1 MSREITVAPAA
12 SLMMDASTQ
21 SKLAESLVMRGDISG
36 LTAPQ
41 RVQYYLHTCAELGLN
56 PNAQPFAFLKLNGKE
71 VMYPTRGATDQLA
84 RIHQVNREIIDGPKV
99 IDLAGTKLLYAV
111 CRASLPSG
119 RIETSTAAVPIP
131 SGAEPV
137 ANAVMKVETKA
148 RRRATLAI
156 LGLALTDESEMDT
169 IPAAARVDVPAPSRE
184 EIAQAMAAAKAPALP
199 ALASLGVEVQAPA
212 TTPAARRE
220 PLSET
225 VRDRAE
231 AIAGHN
237 PSGGEWATA
246 VAQAE
251 RDLVAEVRDSAAVR
265 HTVRELADLWRSSR
279 EELKAAKL
287 ERPAWDV
294 VVARCKA
301 LELIPKAV
309 TAEIAR
315 LDAQDRG
322 PGPKGGTPRPE
333 APAHVEASGTGQDVA
348 PAAAA
353 VALVPSWCS
362 DVESMERH
370 IEGYSH
376 AVAVE
381 RCARKHRAA
390 LPRAARELLALRLQ
404 RLSWDPHDGEI
415 TLESARE
422 LVARW
427 IAQGPV
433 ERVRPEARAKVTAR
447 RAVG

>member
-1 MSREITVAPAA
+1 MQTITEQQRRQLSEDLPRDVVRTRDQAGQRLSYVDGWYAVSRANEVFGPDGWSYAVREVREVYRGTKPGKGSGEENTVIVYEALVAVTALGITREDVGIGQCDA
-12 SLMMDASTQ
+12 SLKALAQGIEKARKESVTDGLKRALRTFGPSFGLALYDKDQRDVGLSRAAMDLRADLEHAADVDAWVQ
-21 SKLAESLVMRGDISG
+21 QHGAAVRALADDERDELRALVMRRREE
-36 LTAPQ
+36 A
-41 RVQYYLHTCAELGLN
+41 
-56 PNAQPFAFLKLNGKE
+56 
-71 VMYPTRGATDQLA
+71 A
-84 RIHQVNREIIDGPKV
+84 REA
-99 IDLAGTKLLYAV
+99 AG
-111 CRASLPSG
+111 R
-119 RIETSTAAVPIP
+119 
-131 SGAEPV
+131 
-137 ANAVMKVETKA
+137 
-148 RRRATLAI
+148 
-156 LGLALTDESEMDT
+156 
-169 IPAAARVDVPAPSRE
+169 AAAAEVTKPA
-184 EIAQAMAAAKAPALP
+184 ALP

-212 TTPAARRE
+212 TPA
-220 PLSET
+220 P
-225 VRDRAE
+225 VE
-231 AIAGHN
+231 A
-237 PSGGEWATA
+237 
-246 VAQAE
+246 

-265 HTVRELADLWRSSR
+265 HTVRELADLWRGVR
-279 EELKAAKL
+279 DELKAAKL

-294 VVARCKA
+294 VVARCKV
-301 LELIPKAV
+301 LGIIPKAV

-322 PGPKGGTPRPE
+322 PGPKGGAPRPE
-333 APAHVEASGTGQDVA
+333 APAHTDATGTGQDVA
-348 PAAAA
+348 AAAAA

-362 DVESMERH
+362 DVDAMERH

-433 ERVRPEARAKVTAR
+433 ERVRPEARAKIAAR

>member
-1 MSREITVAPAA
+1 VQTITEHQRRQLSEDLPRDVVRTRDQAGQRLSYVDGWYAVTRANDVFGPDGWSYAVREVREVYRGTKPGKGTDENTVIVYEALVAVTALGITREDVGIGQC
-12 SLMMDASTQ
+12 DASIRA
-21 SKLAESLVMRGDISG
+21 LAQGIEKARKESVTDGLKRALRTFGPSFGLALYDKDQRDVGISRAAMDLRADLEHAADVDAWVQQHGAAVRALADDERDELRALVMRRREE
-36 LTAPQ
+36 A
-41 RVQYYLHTCAELGLN
+41 
-56 PNAQPFAFLKLNGKE
+56 
-71 VMYPTRGATDQLA
+71 A
-84 RIHQVNREIIDGPKV
+84 RE
-99 IDLAGTKLLYAV
+99 
-111 CRASLPSG
+111 
-119 RIETSTAAVPIP
+119 AAV
-131 SGAEPV
+131 
-137 ANAVMKVETKA
+137 
-148 RRRATLAI
+148 R
-156 LGLALTDESEMDT
+156 
-169 IPAAARVDVPAPSRE
+169 AAAVEVQQPR
-184 EIAQAMAAAKAPALP
+184 ALP
-199 ALASLGVEVQAPA
+199 PLASLGVEVQAPA
-212 TTPAARRE
+212 TTPA
-220 PLSET
+220 P
-225 VRDRAE
+225 VE
-231 AIAGHN
+231 A
-237 PSGGEWATA
+237 
-246 VAQAE
+246 

-265 HTVRELADLWRSSR
+265 HTVRELADLWRGVR

-287 ERPAWDV
+287 ERGAWDV

-333 APAHVEASGTGQDVA
+333 APAHTDATGTGQDVA

-353 VALVPSWCS
+353 VALVPTWCS
-362 DVESMERH
+362 DVDAMERH

-422 LVARW
+422 LVSRW

>member
-1 MSREITVAPAA
+1 MQTITEHQRRQLSEDLPRDVVRTRDQAGQRLSYVDGWYAVTRANDVFGPDGWSYAVREVREVYRGTKPGKGTDENTVIVYEALVAVTALGITREDVGIGQC
-12 SLMMDASTQ
+12 DASIRA
-21 SKLAESLVMRGDISG
+21 LAQGIEKARKESVTDGLKRALRTFGPSFGLALYDKDQRDVGISRAAMDLRADLEHAADVDAWVQQHGAAVRALADDERDELRALVMRRREE
-36 LTAPQ
+36 A
-41 RVQYYLHTCAELGLN
+41 
-56 PNAQPFAFLKLNGKE
+56 
-71 VMYPTRGATDQLA
+71 A
-84 RIHQVNREIIDGPKV
+84 RE
-99 IDLAGTKLLYAV
+99 
-111 CRASLPSG
+111 
-119 RIETSTAAVPIP
+119 AAV
-131 SGAEPV
+131 
-137 ANAVMKVETKA
+137 
-148 RRRATLAI
+148 R
-156 LGLALTDESEMDT
+156 
-169 IPAAARVDVPAPSRE
+169 AAAVEVQQPR
-184 EIAQAMAAAKAPALP
+184 ALP
-199 ALASLGVEVQAPA
+199 PLASLGVEVQAPA
-212 TTPAARRE
+212 TTPA
-220 PLSET
+220 P
-225 VRDRAE
+225 VE
-231 AIAGHN
+231 A
-237 PSGGEWATA
+237 
-246 VAQAE
+246 

-265 HTVRELADLWRSSR
+265 HTVRELADLWRGVR

-287 ERPAWDV
+287 ERGAWDV

-333 APAHVEASGTGQDVA
+333 APAHTDATGTGQDVA

-353 VALVPSWCS
+353 VALVPTWCS
-362 DVESMERH
+362 DVDAMERH

-422 LVARW
+422 LVSRW

>member
-12 SLMMDASTQ
+12 SLTMDASTQ

-199 ALASLGVEVQAPA
+199 ALASLGVEVQAPP
-212 TTPAARRE
+212 PA
-220 PLSET
+220 P
-225 VRDRAE
+225 VE
-231 AIAGHN
+231 A
-237 PSGGEWATA
+237 
-246 VAQAE
+246 

-294 VVARCKA
+294 VVARCKV
-301 LELIPKAV
+301 LEIIPKAV
-309 TAEIAR
+309 SAEVQR
-315 LDAQDRG
+315 LDTEDRG
-322 PGPKGGTPRPE
+322 PGPKGGTPKPE
-333 APAHVEASGTGQDVA
+333 APAHTDATGTGQDVA

-376 AVAVE
+376 PLAVE
-381 RCARKHRAA
+381 RCARKHRGA

-433 ERVRPEARAKVTAR
+433 ERVRPEARAKIAAR

>member
-41 RVQYYLHTCAELGLN
+41 RVQYYLHTCNELGLN

-184 EIAQAMAAAKAPALP
+184 EIAQAMAAAKSPALP
-199 ALASLGVEVQAPA
+199 SLASLGVEVQQAPS
-212 TTPAARRE
+212 TTAP
-220 PLSET
+220 
-225 VRDRAE
+225 VE
-231 AIAGHN
+231 AH
-237 PSGGEWATA
+237 
-246 VAQAE
+246 
-251 RDLVAEVRDSAAVR
+251 DLVAEVRDSAAVR
-265 HTVRELADLWRSSR
+265 HTVRELADLWRGAR

-333 APAHVEASGTGQDVA
+333 ACAHTEASGTGQDVA

-353 VALVPSWCS
+353 VALVPTWCS
-362 DVESMERH
+362 DVEAMEQH

-390 LPRAARELLALRLQ
+390 LPKAARELLALRLQ

-415 TLESARE
+415 MLESARE
-422 LVARW
+422 LVSRW

-433 ERVRPEARAKVTAR
+433 ERVRPEARAKIAAR

>member
-12 SLMMDASTQ
+12 SLTMDASTQ

-169 IPAAARVDVPAPSRE
+169 IPAASRVDVPAPSRE

-212 TTPAARRE
+212 TTPA
-220 PLSET
+220 P
-225 VRDRAE
+225 VE
-231 AIAGHN
+231 A
-237 PSGGEWATA
+237 
-246 VAQAE
+246 

-279 EELKAAKL
+279 DELKAASKL
-287 ERPAWDV
+287 RPAWDV
-294 VVARCKA
+294 ISTRA
-301 LELIPKAV
+301 LELKLSPAAVKAEV
-309 TAEIAR
+309 AR
-315 LDAQDRG
+315 LDDG

-333 APAHVEASGTGQDVA
+333 APARQVTLLQRKPGKPGKGLGKTTGWIHRASLAMKSVEMRGGVSYDRIVPEGLMILADGVPELLPADTDDLDRPLQLLARSLAFTDPISAQPRRFKSQRQLAALTDTDKLKPSEV
-348 PAAAA
+348 AAAA
-353 VALVPSWCS
+353 
-362 DVESMERH
+362 
-370 IEGYSH
+370 
-376 AVAVE
+376 
-381 RCARKHRAA
+381 
-390 LPRAARELLALRLQ
+390 RL
-404 RLSWDPHDGEI
+404 
-415 TLESARE
+415 
-422 LVARW
+422 
-427 IAQGPV
+427 
-433 ERVRPEARAKVTAR
+433 
-447 RAVG
+447 